1 MVKRGDSLQFTLSLD
16 LNLNVPQAT
25 SPHSQR
31 HVFNFLD
38 VLETL
43 INFRVLN
50 DDLTTILRDAL
61 QTAYVAHVGRD
72 VGHWQAEAVALVFK
86 L

>member
-1 MVKRGDSLQFTLSLD
+1 MVKRGDSLQFTLALD

-31 HVFNFLD
+31 HVFNFVD

-43 INFRVLN
+43 ISFRVLN
-50 DDLTTILRDAL
+50 EDLTTILRD
-61 QTAYVAHVGRD
+61 T
-72 VGHWQAEAVALVFK
+72 F
-86 L
+86 